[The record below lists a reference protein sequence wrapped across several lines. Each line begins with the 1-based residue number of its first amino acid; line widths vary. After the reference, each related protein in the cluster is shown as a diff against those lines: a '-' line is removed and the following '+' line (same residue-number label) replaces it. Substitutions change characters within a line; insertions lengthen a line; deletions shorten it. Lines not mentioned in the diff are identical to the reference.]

1 MTPQTTFL
9 ILAPVAEGRMED
21 LRALLSS
28 MTAKPGLAD
37 PDNALIPFGRFDR
50 LHVARLFIVEV
61 DTWRDIAAHGVE
73 PRPYPPQLAF
83 LGDIDG
89 DRESFLAE
97 LAERAGDG
105 LRDIFAHCEGFDRDR
120 NLLDWMRARNVREA
134 ANYVNMRGRTV
145 RQVHEEAALRRALS
159 AHLPEIVEKHGTEDA
174 VRLHDELAAFVRDEQ
189 REGRLP
195 LTPEAPTPPLRAALD
210 LAEKIGVPLVLLV
223 AAPLV
228 LVALPFLLLWLRRLE
243 QSDPE
248 VLPRPDDAKIARAGE
263 YEDHDVTNPFS
274 AAGDLKPGLFRRYA
288 ATFFLYLL
296 NYSARHIFG
305 RGYLTRVQTIHF
317 ARWVFLDDKRRVMFC
332 SNYDGA
338 LEAYMDDFIN
348 KVAWGL
354 NLVFSNGVGY
364 PSTKFLVKRGAE
376 QEIKFKRYL
385 RNRQVP
391 TDVWYKAYPGL
402 TAFDL
407 AENGNVRRGLE
418 RRPDGA
424 RALRNWLAKL

>member
-9 ILAPVAEGRMED
+9 ILAPVAEGREED
-21 LRALLSS
+21 LRALLRS
-28 MTAKPGLAD
+28 MTLKRGLAD
-37 PDNALIPFGRFDR
+37 PENALVPFGQFDR
-50 LHVARLFIVEV
+50 LHVARLFIVEI

-105 LRDIFAHCEGFDRDR
+105 LREILSHCAGFDRSRD
-120 NLLDWMRARNVREA
+120 LLAWMRAWNVREA

-145 RQVHEEAALRRALS
+145 RQVREEAALRRALS
-159 AHLPEIVEKHGTEDA
+159 EHLSGLVEKHGTADA
-174 VRLHDELAAFVRDEQ
+174 VKLHAELAAFVREEQ
-189 REGRLP
+189 REGRLK
-195 LTPEAPTPPLRAALD
+195 LTPEAPTPPLRAVLD
-210 LAEKIGVPLVLLV
+210 FAEKVGVPLVLLI
-223 AAPLV
+223 AAPAV
-228 LVALPFLLLWLRRLE
+228 LVVLPFLLFWLRRLE
-243 QSDPE
+243 RSDPE
-248 VLPRPDDAKIARAGE
+248 VLPRPDDAKIALMGE
-263 YEDHDVTNPFS
+263 HEDHDVTNPFS

-288 ATFFLYLL
+288 ATFFLFLL

-364 PSTKFLVKRGAE
+364 PSTKFLIKRGAE

-385 RNRQVP
+385 RNRQVQ

-407 AENGNVRRGLE
+407 AENGHVRRGLE
-418 RRPDGA
+418 KRPDGA

>member
-9 ILAPVAEGRMED
+9 ILAPVAEGRQEE

-28 MTAKPGLAD
+28 MTLKPGLAD
-37 PDNALIPFGRFDR
+37 PDNALVPFGRFDR

-97 LAERAGDG
+97 LAGRAGEG
-105 LRDIFAHCEGFDRDR
+105 LGQIFAHCEGFDGERD
-120 NLLDWMRARNVREA
+120 LLKWMRARNVREA

-145 RQVHEEAALRRALS
+145 RQVHEEAAIRDALS
-159 AHLPEIVEKHGTEDA
+159 SRLTELVATHGTEDA
-174 VRLHDELAAFVRDEQ
+174 TRLHTELAAFVRAEQ
-189 REGRLP
+189 REGRLT
-195 LTPEAPTPPLRAALD
+195 LTPEAPTPPLRALGD
-210 LAEKIGVPLVLLV
+210 LAEKIGVPLVLLI
-223 AAPLV
+223 ASPLA
-228 LVALPFLLLWLRRLE
+228 LAALPFLLIWLRRLE
-243 QSDPE
+243 RSDPE
-248 VLPRPDDAKIARAGE
+248 VLPRPDDGKIALAARH
-263 YEDHDVTNPFS
+263 EDHDVTNPFS
-274 AAGDLKPGLFRRYA
+274 AAGDLKPGLFRRYTA
-288 ATFFLYLL
+288 AFFLYLL
-296 NYSARHIFG
+296 NYAARHIFG

-317 ARWVFLDDKRRVMFC
+317 ARWVFLDGKRRVMFC

-364 PSTKFLVKRGAE
+364 PSTDFLIKRGAE
-376 QEIKFKRYL
+376 QETKFKRYL

-407 AENGNVRRGLE
+407 AENSHVRRGLE
-418 RRPDGA
+418 KRPDGA
-424 RALRNWLAKL
+424 RALRNWLAKI